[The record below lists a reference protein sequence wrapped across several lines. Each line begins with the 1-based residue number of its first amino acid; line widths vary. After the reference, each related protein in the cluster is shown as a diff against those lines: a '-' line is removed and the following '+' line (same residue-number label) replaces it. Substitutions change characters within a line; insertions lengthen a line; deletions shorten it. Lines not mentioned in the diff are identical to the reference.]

1 MSNTPQLELPL
12 LASSQAQ
19 KHVTVNE
26 ALIRLD
32 SLTHPIALSAN
43 VLSPPPAV
51 DGDAYIVPL
60 GATDEWA
67 NREDLLAVYDN
78 GGWFFLTPRRG
89 WRVWIEDENDYSTF
103 VSGRW
108 VSALSGA
115 YKEGAYSSMRIATSD
130 ETLAGASHV
139 TSLVLPNRAMVIGV
153 TARVLTEV
161 SGVGVTGWR
170 IGVDGSDDRYGAGI
184 GLVKDSAS
192 NGVTGTPVAYYSDSP
207 LQVTAEGGVFD
218 GGQVRL
224 AAHYILLTPPSIVS

>member
-1 MSNTPQLELPL
+1 MSDTPQLKLPL

-26 ALIRLD
+26 ALVRLD
-32 SLTHPIALSAN
+32 ALTHPIALSAS
-43 VLSPPPAV
+43 VFSPPAAE
-51 DGDAYIVPL
+51 DGDAYIVPN

-67 NREDLLAVYDN
+67 GREGLLAVFDN

-103 VSGRW
+103 ASGRW
-108 VSALSGA
+108 ISALSGA
-115 YKEGAYSSMRIATSD
+115 YREGAYSSILISTSD
-130 ETLAGASHV
+130 EVLSGTSHV
-139 TSLVLPNRAMVIGV
+139 TSLSLPNRAVVIGV

-161 SGVGVTGWR
+161 TGIGVTGWR
-170 IGVDGSDDRYGAGI
+170 IGVAGSDDRYGAAI

-192 NGVTGTPVAYYSDSP
+192 NGVTGTPVAYYADTP
-207 LQVTAEGGVFD
+207 LQITAEGGAFD

-224 AAHYILLTPPSIVS
+224 AAHYILLTPPSIVQ